1 MVRRGAGGIVVFGS
15 DAGCYGAPNMVAQGA
30 VQLVI
35 AASAASLGP
44 GRNRPTP
51 WATMGTMAD
60 DVPEQPTLSDDDRV
74 ALQQWVRATGIGSDV
89 ADVEPLT
96 GGSQNIVVRLRVD
109 GRPMVLRRPPLHP
122 RPTSDKTMH
131 REIAVLR
138 TLAGTDVPH
147 PGFIAGCEDPAV
159 MGVVFYLMEE
169 VDGFNPG
176 NEMAQAYV
184 DDPAMRHD
192 VGLAYAASLARLG
205 DVEWEG
211 SPLAAIRR
219 PGSFLAR
226 QVPQFL
232 GLLESYRHD
241 AYDPQSLPTVVGLSQ
256 WLVANQP
263 VEGKPGIMHGDC
275 HLNNVLLHRDR
286 PELAAFIDWEM
297 CTVGDPLL
305 DLGWMMVCW
314 PSGPNTIDAGSEL
327 AALGNMASRA
337 ELLDAYTA
345 AGGRKTSSL
354 DWYVALACF
363 KLGIVIEGTWSRYL
377 AGQASWE
384 AGQRLHA
391 SAESL
396 IDLGTRVTKGD
407 NPFV

>member
-1 MVRRGAGGIVVFGS
+1 VKALTRER
-15 DAGCYGAPNMVAQGA
+15 
-30 VQLVI
+30 
-35 AASAASLGP
+35 
-44 GRNRPTP
+44 
-51 WATMGTMAD
+51 D
-60 DVPEQPTLSDDDRV
+60 DVTMVDDAPELPSLSDQDEV
-74 ALQQWVRATGIGSDV
+74 ALQRWARSTGLGSDV
-89 ADVEPLT
+89 TDVAPLT
-96 GGSQNIVVRLRVD
+96 GGSQNIVVRLCID

-122 RPTSDKTMH
+122 RPTSDKTML

-138 TLAGTDVPH
+138 TLSGTDVPH
-147 PGFIAGCEDPAV
+147 PEFIAGCEDLDV
-159 MGVVFYLMEE
+159 LGVVFYLMEE

-176 NEMAQAYV
+176 NETAPAYV
-184 DDPAMRHD
+184 DDGGMRHD

-205 DVEWEG
+205 NVEWEG
-211 SPLAAIRR
+211 SPLAVIRR

-232 GLLESYRHD
+232 RLLESYRHD
-241 AYDPQSLPTVVGLSQ
+241 AYDPASLPAVAGLAE
-256 WLVANQP
+256 WL
-263 VEGKPGIMHGDC
+263 EGNRPEEGEPGIMHGDA

-297 CTVGDPLL
+297 CTIGDPLL

-314 PSGPNTIDAGSEL
+314 PDDPDTIDAGSEL
-327 AALGNMASRA
+327 AALGGLATRA
-337 ELLDAYTA
+337 ELLDAYTG
-345 AGGRKTSSL
+345 AGGRNPSRL
-354 DWYVALACF
+354 DWYTALACF

-377 AGQASWE
+377 AGRASWE

-407 NPFV
+407 NPFG